1 MLSPAASRV
10 RQLPR
15 KIKEFPACFV
25 NLAKTWAG
33 VISTKPGLATPRTAC
48 MTVKPE
54 SSVVH
59 PTQPSVPEQLPAAG
73 TRPRRA
79 HRPSRLP
86 KLLSQLVTF
95 GLVGGT
101 AFVVDVGVYNL
112 LRFTVLDDK
121 PIGAKVISV
130 AVATIV
136 AWLGNRAL
144 TFRTEHR
151 RAVWKEGALFAL
163 MNVLGLGIAAG
174 CLYVS
179 HYVLGYT
186 TALADNIAGNG
197 VGLVLGMVFRFLAY
211 RYVVFRPA
219 ESATDRR
226 RKTSEQPAP
235 EPRPAASTP
244 SPVSPTQTPNRR
256 RSAPTHALPTSG
268 GLS

>member
-1 MLSPAASRV
+1 
-10 RQLPR
+10 
-15 KIKEFPACFV
+15 
-25 NLAKTWAG
+25 
-33 VISTKPGLATPRTAC
+33 

-59 PTQPSVPEQLPAAG
+59 PSQPSVPERSVAPG

-79 HRPSRLP
+79 RQPLRLP
-86 KLLSQLVTF
+86 KLVSQLVTF

-174 CLYVS
+174 CLFVS

-186 TALADNIAGNG
+186 TPLADNIAGNG

-211 RYVVFRPA
+211 RFVVFRPA

-226 RKTSEQPAP
+226 RSTTTQEAP
-235 EPRPAASTP
+235 VSSPAASALAAAPRTTTP
-244 SPVSPTQTPNRR
+244 R

>member
-1 MLSPAASRV
+1 
-10 RQLPR
+10 
-15 KIKEFPACFV
+15 
-25 NLAKTWAG
+25 
-33 VISTKPGLATPRTAC
+33 

-59 PTQPSVPEQLPAAG
+59 PTQPSVPDRSVAPG

-79 HRPSRLP
+79 RQPLRLP
-86 KLLSQLVTF
+86 KLVTQLVTF

-112 LRFTVLDDK
+112 LRFTLLDDK

-174 CLYVS
+174 CLFVS

-186 TALADNIAGNG
+186 TPLADNIAGNG

-211 RYVVFRPA
+211 RFVVFRPA
-219 ESATDRR
+219 ATAARR
-226 RKTSEQPAP
+226 RQSAEAQGASASSPAAPAP
-235 EPRPAASTP
+235 TPASQRTTTP
-244 SPVSPTQTPNRR
+244 R

>member
-1 MLSPAASRV
+1 
-10 RQLPR
+10 
-15 KIKEFPACFV
+15 
-25 NLAKTWAG
+25 
-33 VISTKPGLATPRTAC
+33 

-59 PTQPSVPEQLPAAG
+59 PSKSSLPERSVAPG
-73 TRPRRA
+73 TRSRRA
-79 HRPSRLP
+79 RQPLRLP
-86 KLLSQLVTF
+86 KLVSQLVTF

-151 RAVWKEGALFAL
+151 RGVWKEGALFAL

-174 CLYVS
+174 CLFVS

-219 ESATDRR
+219 QSASSRR
-226 RKTSEQPAP
+226 HHAATPTTPEHPTAAATPAP
-235 EPRPAASTP
+235 AVRASTA
-244 SPVSPTQTPNRR
+244 R